1 MLTTACYHRSVPDS
15 PTSRDDVRTRIVTA
29 AAELLRQD
37 GAAGVTT
44 RAVAERAGVQVP
56 TIYRSFGDKDGLL
69 DAVAEHAMTEFSR
82 TKAAAARDAAERDAD
97 PVADLRDGWDRTIG
111 FGLANPD
118 LFVIMSDPRRGRGSP
133 AVAAGLRLLEE
144 RLRRVAAVGRLMV
157 REQEAVRLM
166 HAAGTGAVLAV
177 LDEPEDERDPT
188 LADAVFDAVMS
199 RIVTPAP
206 GDERAPDVPPVRT
219 AALTLRAV
227 AADLPALT
235 PAERM
240 VLAEWLDRIVDDE
253 TDRPPG
259 SPD

>member
-1 MLTTACYHRSVPDS
+1 MPDS
-15 PTSRDDVRTRIVTA
+15 PTNRDDVRSRIVA
-29 AAELLRQD
+29 AAADLLRQD
-37 GAAGVTT
+37 GAAAVTT

-82 TKAAAARDAAERDAD
+82 TKAVAVREAAEQDTD
-97 PVADLRDGWDRTIG
+97 PVAELRAGWDSTIG

-133 AVAAGLRLLEE
+133 AVAAGLRMLEE
-144 RLRRVAAVGRLMV
+144 RLRRVAAAGRLAV
-157 REQEAVRLM
+157 SEQEAVRLV

-188 LADAVFDAVMS
+188 LADAVFDAVMT
-199 RIVTPAP
+199 RIVTPGP
-206 GDERAPDVPPVRT
+206 THGDDQRGSAIGT

-227 AADLPALT
+227 AAELTALT

-240 VLAEWLDRIVDDE
+240 VLAEWMDRIVDDE
-253 TDRPPG
+253 TGHRPR
-259 SPD
+259 SVD